1 MSESN
6 QQRPPVEH
14 APLERSKVQIKV
26 SHLLAFIISLM
37 WVLVFFATLAVVV
50 SSTRDYLQR
59 AMESH
64 AQDTAT
70 SLGLSITHSAKSNDV
85 ATIDTMANAIF
96 DRGYYRE
103 ILVKRSNGEVLV
115 AKRLEEAVEGVP
127 GWFIKA
133 FPLKTPRM
141 DATVMDG
148 WRQVAVVEVVSHAGH
163 AYSELWRVS
172 VRSAW
177 VLFIV
182 AIVSLVLVLVI
193 MGRALRP
200 LRDME
205 QQAINIAKREFTTL
219 KKLPWARELHR
230 ITFALNSMVVA
241 VERMLTEQSELAE
254 KMRQKAYVD
263 EVTGLMNRSDF
274 SERLRHLIGAPTKFA
289 SGALVIIRIRGFA
302 AYNERNGRV
311 AGDGLLAQTATILN
325 RFAARDERSLLA
337 RLDGPEFAL
346 LVPDIAEAAV
356 PALGDEL
363 VKELGEIEEF
373 PHTETS
379 IMAHVG
385 IAYYRYS
392 EDASFGKV
400 MAAANAALA
409 TAQARDAPAWHVQ
422 EADATGKSSALYL
435 EISGMFQV
443 GLSPDRVALQYQT
456 VKPCVGE
463 EAAWRYRTEA
473 CVRIVGT
480 DGSMIRAGL
489 FIAAAKRLGAL
500 RLLDQIV
507 IDKVMQHVQIH
518 GPVQG
523 GPTAVN
529 LSMESIV
536 DPEFVTWLVA
546 KLRAQPD
553 IARNLILEVAE
564 NAISSKIQD
573 IKPIFARLRETG
585 VRMSI
590 DRFGQSAASLG
601 YLRSLVVDYIKIDGS
616 FTPDILTSTDR
627 QFFVQAL
634 VGIAHGL
641 GIQVIMEWVENE
653 RQFDMVKSLGV
664 DGAQGYYIGKPE

>member
-6 QQRPPVEH
+6 EQRPPVQD
-14 APLERSKVQIKV
+14 APMERAKVQMKV
-26 SHLLAFIISLM
+26 SHLLAAIISLM
-37 WVLVFFATLAVVV
+37 WVLVFIATLAIVVN
-50 SSTRDYLQR
+50 STRDYLQR
-59 AMESH
+59 QMESH

-70 SLGLSITHSAKSNDV
+70 SLGLSITHSAKTNDI

-103 ILVKRSNGEVLV
+103 IVVKRSNGEALV
-115 AKRLEEAVEGVP
+115 TKRLEEAVEGVP
-127 GWFIKA
+127 AWFIKS
-133 FPLKTPRM
+133 FPLNTPRM

-163 AYSELWRVS
+163 AYAELWRVS

-177 VLFIV
+177 VLLIV
-182 AIVSLVLVLVI
+182 AVLSLVLVLVI

-205 QQAINIAKREFTTL
+205 RQAIGIAKREFTTL

-241 VERMLTEQSELAE
+241 VERMLNEQSELAE
-254 KMRQKAYVD
+254 KMRKKAYVD

-274 SERLRHLIGAPTKFA
+274 SERLRHLIGAPTRFP
-289 SGALVIIRIRGFA
+289 SGALMIVRLRAFGP
-302 AYNERNGRV
+302 YNERNGRV
-311 AGDGLLAQTATILN
+311 AGDALLTQVANILR
-325 RFAARDERSLLA
+325 RFAERHERSTIA
-337 RLDGPEFAL
+337 RLDGPEFAV
-346 LVPDIAEAAV
+346 LVPDVTETGVAE
-356 PALGDEL
+356 LGEEL
-363 VKELGEIEEF
+363 VKELAEVEEF
-373 PHTETS
+373 PHTDTS
-379 IMAHVG
+379 VMAHVG
-385 IAYYRYS
+385 IAYYLYR

-409 TAQARDAPAWHVQ
+409 IAQARDATAWHM
-422 EADATGKSSALYL
+422 EAAESTERSAQFL

-443 GLSPDRVALQYQT
+443 GLSPDRIALQYQK
-456 VKPCVGE
+456 VKPCQVDD
-463 EAAWRYRTEA
+463 AAWRYRTEA
-473 CVRIVGT
+473 CVRIVGA

-489 FIAAAKRLGAL
+489 FIATAKRLGAL

-507 IDKVMQHVQIH
+507 VEKVMQHIQMH
-518 GPVQG
+518 GPIQG

-529 LSMESIV
+529 LSMESIIEPDFV
-536 DPEFVTWLVA
+536 DWLVGR
-546 KLRAQPD
+546 LRGQPD
-553 IARNLILEVAE
+553 IARNLILEVGE
-564 NAISSKIQD
+564 HAITSKIQT

-616 FTPDILTSTDR
+616 FTPDLVTSTDR
-627 QFFVQAL
+627 QFFVQAV

-641 GIQVIMEWVENE
+641 GIQVIMEYVENAQ
-653 RQFDMVKSLGV
+653 QFDMVKSLLV
-664 DGAQGYYIGKPE
+664 DGAQGYFIGKPE